1 MKNESSAVEPVDTVL
16 SSLSA
21 KKTEQ
26 TQPDVM
32 GIPAVLVWAL
42 GCLASLMLLCA
53 AGFCLYSYRAELP
66 TAAKAVSLLLLPLIF
81 WGAYVL
87 AAKKGHRSTEVVAL
101 LTCMSWAV
109 ILLTVQ
115 TCVYELQ
122 PWFCGFIFV
131 AGLVVLPIVHP
142 WRSGIV
148 ALGIGSLF
156 ELALLALSSA
166 TGQMSYATLWLCS
179 LTLLMLWTLG
189 GCWCML
195 TNRSGYRRYGVIA
208 VATFSVFLVMY
219 CTLATF
225 PQFLF
230 LDNNTGY
237 STGVWRGAVLLWLLP
252 MLLSLPLHVRF
263 ARRNNRAAYTAASLC
278 LWLSAAISVPLLMV
292 VNLPFLSA
300 PAALV
305 FSLSL
310 IYYGAVYKFN
320 WPLLA
325 GCITFFISVIS
336 ILLRLGIH
344 PIGSAVVLILLSGVT
359 FYITLRLNARRR
371 VLLAAMKRVQRK
383 RRAEALASKPDVE
396 SVPIQKVAEQP
407 SEQQKA

>member
-1 MKNESSAVEPVDTVL
+1 MEPVDTVL

-21 KKTEQ
+21 KKKELP
-26 TQPDVM
+26 QPDVM

-42 GCLASLMLLCA
+42 GCMASLMLLCA
-53 AGFCLYSYRAELP
+53 VGLCLYSYRAELP
-66 TAAKAVSLLLLPLIF
+66 TVAKAVSMLLLPLIF
-81 WGAYVL
+81 WGAYAL
-87 AAKKGHRSTEVVAL
+87 AAKNGHKSTEVVAL

-122 PWFCGFIFV
+122 PWLCGLIFV
-131 AGLVVLPIVHP
+131 GGLVVLPIIHP

-156 ELALLALSSA
+156 ELALLAFACA
-166 TGQMSYATLWLCS
+166 TGQIAYATLWLCS
-179 LTLLMLWTLG
+179 LTVLMLWTLG

-195 TNRSGYRRYGVIA
+195 TNRRGYRSYGV
-208 VATFSVFLVMY
+208 VATVTFTVFLVLY

-225 PQFLF
+225 PQFL
-230 LDNNTGY
+230 LPDSTGY
-237 STGVWRGAVLLWLLP
+237 TTGVWRGAVFLWLFP

-305 FSLSL
+305 FALSL

-325 GCITFFISVIS
+325 GCITFFVSVIS

-344 PIGSAVVLILLSGVT
+344 PIGSAVVLILLSVAT

-396 SVPIQKVAEQP
+396 SVPVQKVAEQP
-407 SEQQKA
+407 CEQQKA